1 MIKDFF
7 LFFILG
13 LSLLVLQSTW
23 LYGESINPFRIDLL
37 FILIIFLG
45 TLNRLSLGLVL
56 GALLGMMVDILSW
69 GGIGKAVILYP
80 LVVWI
85 VHLVWTRTTIQSIYF
100 TVFSVLLLQILY
112 GFACYFSLT
121 LSNDLEFTQYQSF
134 LIIVQSI
141 ITMLVSLPLFYL
153 FKTFLGKKPSLS

>member
-7 LFFILG
+7 LFFFLG
-13 LSLLVLQSTW
+13 LGLLVLQSTW

-45 TLNRLSLGLVL
+45 TLDHMWLGLILAV
-56 GALLGMMVDILSW
+56 LLGMMVDILSW
-69 GGIGKAVILYP
+69 GGLGKALILYP

-85 VHLVWTRTTIQSIYF
+85 FHLVWTRTLIQSMF
-100 TVFSVLLLQILY
+100 FMVFSVLLLRLLY
-112 GFACYFSLT
+112 GFSVYFFLT
-121 LSNDLEFTQYQSF
+121 LSNNLEFTRYQSF
-134 LIIVQSI
+134 LIVIQAI

-153 FKTFLGKKPSLS
+153 FKTFFGKKPSLS

>member
-1 MIKDFF
+1 MIKNFF
-7 LFFILG
+7 FFFILG
-13 LSLLVLQSTW
+13 IGSLVLQSTW

-37 FILIIFLG
+37 FVLIIFLG
-45 TLNRLSLGLVL
+45 TLNRLSLGLFL
-56 GALLGMMVDILSW
+56 GVLLGMMVDLLSW

-100 TVFSVLLLQILY
+100 MVFSVLLLQILY
-112 GFACYFSLT
+112 GFACYFLLN
-121 LSNDLEFTQYQSF
+121 LSNDLEFTRYQSF
-134 LIIVQSI
+134 LIMVQSI

-153 FKTFLGKKPSLS
+153 FKTFLGKKPLLS